1 MTPDHS
7 HKTLAELLDLSG
19 RRAVVTGG
27 AKGIGA
33 QTARRLAEAGAD
45 VVIADLDLSAAT
57 ATATDIANATG
68 RTIVAAF
75 IDVGDTASIV
85 AAADVAV
92 SRLGGIDIW
101 VNNAGIYPTTGPAI
115 EATDEFID
123 RMLSINVRGSF
134 AGARE
139 AAKRMQADGTKGGVI
154 VNLASIA
161 GMSATP
167 GISAYV
173 MSKHAVI
180 GMTKVLSREFAP
192 LDIRVVAVAPG
203 PIDTPG
209 VQDQLAPLKAAGVDV
224 GAMLSKTPLGRGG
237 VPDDIARAIVF
248 LASDLAAWVNAET
261 LVVDAG
267 SLAR

>member
-1 MTPDHS
+1 MIADHS
-7 HKTLAELLDLSG
+7 NRTLAQLLDLTG

-27 AKGIGA
+27 AKGIGS

-57 ATATDIANATG
+57 ATATEIANATG
-68 RTIVAAF
+68 RTTVAAF
-75 IDVGDTASIV
+75 IDIGDSATIV
-85 AAADVAV
+85 AAADVAM

-115 EATDEFID
+115 DATDEFID
-123 RMLSINVRGSF
+123 RMLTINVRGSF

-139 AAKRMQADGTKGGVI
+139 AAKRMKSGVI

-161 GMSATP
+161 GLSATP

-248 LASDLAAWVNAET
+248 LVSDMAAWVNAET

>member
-1 MTPDHS
+1 MIPDHS
-7 HKTLAELLDLSG
+7 NKTLAELLDLSG

-57 ATATDIANATG
+57 ATATDIASATG
-68 RTIVAAF
+68 RTTVASF

-139 AAKRMQADGTKGGVI
+139 AAKRMKSGVI
-154 VNLASIA
+154 INLASIA
-161 GMSATP
+161 GLSATP

>member
-1 MTPDHS
+1 MKS
-7 HKTLAELLDLSG
+7 
-19 RRAVVTGG
+19 
-27 AKGIGA
+27 
-33 QTARRLAEAGAD
+33 
-45 VVIADLDLSAAT
+45 
-57 ATATDIANATG
+57 
-68 RTIVAAF
+68 
-75 IDVGDTASIV
+75 
-85 AAADVAV
+85 
-92 SRLGGIDIW
+92 
-101 VNNAGIYPTTGPAI
+101 
-115 EATDEFID
+115 
-123 RMLSINVRGSF
+123 
-134 AGARE
+134 
-139 AAKRMQADGTKGGVI
+139 GVI
-154 VNLASIA
+154 INLASIA
-161 GMSATP
+161 GLSATP

>member
-1 MTPDHS
+1 MIPDHS

-33 QTARRLAEAGAD
+33 QTAYRLAEAGAD

-57 ATATDIANATG
+57 ATATDIASATG
-68 RTIVAAF
+68 RTTVAAF

-139 AAKRMQADGTKGGVI
+139 AAKRMKGGVI

-161 GMSATP
+161 GLSATP

>member
-1 MTPDHS
+1 MIPDHS

-57 ATATDIANATG
+57 ATATDIASATG
-68 RTIVAAF
+68 RTTVAAF

-123 RMLSINVRGSF
+123 RMLSVNVRGSF

-139 AAKRMQADGTKGGVI
+139 AAKRMKSGVI
-154 VNLASIA
+154 INLASIA
-161 GMSATP
+161 GLSATP

-224 GAMLSKTPLGRGG
+224 GAMLSKTQLGRGG

>member
-1 MTPDHS
+1 MIPDHS

-33 QTARRLAEAGAD
+33 QTAHRLAEAGAD

-68 RTIVAAF
+68 RTTVAAF

-139 AAKRMQADGTKGGVI
+139 AAKRMKGGVI

-161 GMSATP
+161 GLSATP

>member
-1 MTPDHS
+1 MIPDHS

-19 RRAVVTGG
+19 RRVVVTGG

-33 QTARRLAEAGAD
+33 QTAHRLAEAGAD

-68 RTIVAAF
+68 RTTVAAF

-123 RMLSINVRGSF
+123 RMSF
-134 AGARE
+134 ADIKTIGE
-139 AAKRMQADGTKGGVI
+139 A
-154 VNLASIA
+154 
-161 GMSATP
+161 
-167 GISAYV
+167 
-173 MSKHAVI
+173 
-180 GMTKVLSREFAP
+180 LS
-192 LDIRVVAVAPG
+192 
-203 PIDTPG
+203 
-209 VQDQLAPLKAAGVDV
+209 KAAEEQEKN
-224 GAMLSKTPLGRGG
+224 ATAP
-237 VPDDIARAIVF
+237 ANRATRRK
-248 LASDLAAWVNAET
+248 AKA
-261 LVVDAG
+261 
-267 SLAR
+267 

>member
-1 MTPDHS
+1 MIPDHS

-33 QTARRLAEAGAD
+33 RTAYRLAEAGAD

-68 RTIVAAF
+68 RTTVAAF

-139 AAKRMQADGTKGGVI
+139 AAKRMKGGVI

-161 GMSATP
+161 GLSATP

>member
-1 MTPDHS
+1 MIPDHS

-57 ATATDIANATG
+57 ATATDIASATG
-68 RTIVAAF
+68 RTTVAAF

-123 RMLSINVRGSF
+123 RMLSVNVRGSF

-139 AAKRMQADGTKGGVI
+139 AAKRMKSGVI
-154 VNLASIA
+154 INLASIA
-161 GMSATP
+161 GLSATP

>member
-1 MTPDHS
+1 MIPDHS
-7 HKTLAELLDLSG
+7 NKTLAQLLDLSG

-45 VVIADLDLSAAT
+45 VVVADLDLSAAT
-57 ATATDIANATG
+57 MTATDIANATG

-75 IDVGDTASIV
+75 IDVGDTSSIV
-85 AAADVAV
+85 AAADAAM

-139 AAKRMQADGTKGGVI
+139 AAKRMKSGVI
-154 VNLASIA
+154 INLASIA
-161 GMSATP
+161 GLSATA

-248 LASDLAAWVNAET
+248 LASDMAAWVNAET

>member
-1 MTPDHS
+1 MIADHS
-7 HKTLAELLDLSG
+7 NRTLAQLLDLTG

-57 ATATDIANATG
+57 ATATEIANATG
-68 RTIVAAF
+68 RTTVAAF
-75 IDVGDTASIV
+75 IDIGDSATIV
-85 AAADVAV
+85 AAADVAM

-115 EATDEFID
+115 DATDEFID
-123 RMLSINVRGSF
+123 RMLTINVRGSF

-139 AAKRMQADGTKGGVI
+139 AAKRMKSGVI

-161 GMSATP
+161 GLSATP

-248 LASDLAAWVNAET
+248 LVSDMAAWVNAET

>member
-1 MTPDHS
+1 MIPDHS

-45 VVIADLDLSAAT
+45 VVIADLDLSAAA
-57 ATATDIANATG
+57 ATATDIASATG
-68 RTIVAAF
+68 RTTVAAF

-123 RMLSINVRGSF
+123 RMLSVNVRGSF

-139 AAKRMQADGTKGGVI
+139 AAKRMKSGVI
-154 VNLASIA
+154 INLASIA
-161 GMSATP
+161 GLSATP